1 MPIAVTAEELF
12 SLADFQQDPAK
23 YIEKVRKTQEPLFLT
38 ENGKSEIVVLD
49 GESYQRMLDALD
61 YAEAVEGIRR
71 GLEDVEAGR
80 TRPASEFFEELRQ
93 KFNIPEKP

>member
-1 MPIAVTAEELF
+1 MPIAVIAEELH
-12 SLADFQQDPAK
+12 SLADFQRNPSEYLDR
-23 YIEKVRKTQEPLFLT
+23 VRKTREPLFLT
-38 ENGKSEIVVLD
+38 ANGRSEIVLMD
-49 GESYQRMLDALD
+49 AESYQRMIDTID
-61 YAEAVEGIRR
+61 YVEAVEGVRR